1 MINLQI
7 ANEDDAC
14 ELLKIYAPYVQK
26 TAITFEYDIPSV
38 EEFKW
43 RILNTQK
50 KYPYIVA
57 EHDGQIVGYAYAG
70 AFKGR
75 AAYDWAVET
84 SIYVKK
90 DEKRMGIGK
99 KLYSALES
107 ILRAQNILNL
117 NACIAYAEKED
128 EHLTKNSVQFHEH
141 LGFRLVG
148 KFSQCGF
155 KFGEWYDMV
164 WMEKHIG
171 EHKEN
176 PEKVKSFTE
185 IREELTNNKKII
197 C

>member
-38 EEFKW
+38 EEFKG

-84 SIYVKK
+84 SIYVKE

-99 KLYSALES
+99 KLYAALES

-148 KFSQCGF
+148 KFNQCGF

-171 EHKEN
+171 VHNSTPSPIKWFAEFD
-176 PEKVKSFTE
+176 SD
-185 IREELTNNKKII
+185 ELQKYLKI
-197 C
+197 